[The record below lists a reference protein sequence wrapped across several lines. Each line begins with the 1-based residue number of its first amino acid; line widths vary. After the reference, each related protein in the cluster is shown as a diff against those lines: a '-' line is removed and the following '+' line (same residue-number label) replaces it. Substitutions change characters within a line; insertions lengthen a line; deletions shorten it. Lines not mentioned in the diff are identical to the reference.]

1 MTVYG
6 VTVVY
11 TVEVGDIV
19 QGVAIEYLLNHDY
32 VQKRTTLL
40 DEYFAGCLG
49 GLTTFSYS
57 ILFVLYNTNY

>member
-19 QGVAIEYLLNHDY
+19 QGVAIEYLLIHDY
-32 VQKRTTLL
+32 VQKKDHFT
-40 DEYFAGCLG
+40 G
-49 GLTTFSYS
+49 
-57 ILFVLYNTNY
+57 